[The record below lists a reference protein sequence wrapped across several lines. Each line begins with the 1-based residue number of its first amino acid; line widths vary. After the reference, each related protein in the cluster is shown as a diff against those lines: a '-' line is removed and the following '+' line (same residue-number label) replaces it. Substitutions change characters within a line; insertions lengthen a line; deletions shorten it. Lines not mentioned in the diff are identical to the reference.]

1 MDYYGELEMK
11 LKFYNN
17 SHDVKANKVVL
28 GWKVIEYFTHLISV
42 ATGEADFYGAEIKL
56 NQETNQYE
64 LTKLKGL
71 NVEVHRGIPYIID
84 VTYDRTYDVL
94 DNKNKKE
101 KNEILSK
108 LMFTKEEQRKIA
120 RRTDYKTKENMDKS
134 LKDLKAWV
142 EYDKYL
148 ESIGEDIDDL

>member
-1 MDYYGELEMK
+1 MDYYDELQMK
-11 LKFYNN
+11 VRFYNN

-28 GWKVIEYFTHLISV
+28 GWKVVAYFTHLTSLSSV
-42 ATGEADFYGAEIKL
+42 EAELYNAEIKL

-64 LTKLKGL
+64 LTKIKGL
-71 NVEVHRGIPYIID
+71 NVEEHRGIPYIID

-94 DNKNKKE
+94 DNKDKKE
-101 KNEILSK
+101 KSEILSK

-120 RRTDYKTKENMDKS
+120 RRIDYRVKEEMDKS
-134 LKDLKAWV
+134 LKDLKAWI

-148 ESIGEDIDDL
+148 KSIGEQEDNL

>member
-1 MDYYGELEMK
+1 MDYYNELEVK
-11 LKFYNN
+11 LRFYNN

-28 GWKVIEYFTHLISV
+28 GWKVIEYFQQLISV
-42 ATGEADFYGAEIKL
+42 TNNNIDFYGAEIKL

-84 VTYDRTYDVL
+84 VTYDRAYDVSY
-94 DNKNKKE
+94 NKNKKE

-120 RRTDYKTKENMDKS
+120 KRIDYKTKEDMDKS
-134 LKDLKAWV
+134 LKDLKAWI

-148 ESIGEDIDDL
+148 ESIGKEQDIL

>member
-56 NQETNQYE
+56 NQKTNQYE

-71 NVEVHRGIPYIID
+71 NVEIHRGIPYIID
-84 VTYDRTYDVL
+84 VTYDRTYDIL
-94 DNKNKKE
+94 YNKDKKE
-101 KNEILSK
+101 KSEILSK
-108 LMFTKEEQRKIA
+108 LMFTKEEQRKIVKK
-120 RRTDYKTKENMDKS
+120 TDYKVKEEMDKS
-134 LKDLKAWV
+134 LKDLKAWI

-148 ESIGEDIDDL
+148 KSIGEEIDNL

>member
-11 LKFYNN
+11 VRFYNN
-17 SHDVKANKVVL
+17 SHDIKANKVVL
-28 GWKVIEYFTHLISV
+28 GWKVIAYFTHLISLESV
-42 ATGEADFYGAEIKL
+42 EADFYGAEIKL

-64 LTKLKGL
+64 LTKIKGL
-71 NVEVHRGIPYIID
+71 NVEEHRGIQYIIN
-84 VTYDRTYDVL
+84 VTYDRIYDVL
-94 DNKNKKE
+94 DNKKKKE
-101 KNEILSK
+101 KSEILSK
-108 LMFTKEEQRKIA
+108 LMFTKEEVKMIA
-120 RRTDYKTKENMDKS
+120 RRTDYRTKEDMDKS

>member
-11 LKFYNN
+11 MRFYNN

-56 NQETNQYE
+56 NQKTNQYE

-71 NVEVHRGIPYIID
+71 NVEIHRGIPYIID
-84 VTYDRTYDVL
+84 VTYDRTYDIL
-94 DNKNKKE
+94 DNKDKKE
-101 KNEILSK
+101 KSEILSK
-108 LMFTKEEQRKIA
+108 LMFTKEEVKMIA
-120 RRTDYKTKENMDKS
+120 RKTDYRVKENMDKS
-134 LKDLKAWV
+134 LKDLKAWI

-148 ESIGEDIDDL
+148 EGIGEEQDIL

>member
-1 MDYYGELEMK
+1 MDYYGELQMK
-11 LKFYNN
+11 VRFYNN

-28 GWKVIEYFTHLISV
+28 GWRVIEYFTYLISV

-71 NVEVHRGIPYIID
+71 NVEIHRGIPYIID
-84 VTYDRTYDVL
+84 VTYDRIYDVL
-94 DNKNKKE
+94 DNKDKKE
-101 KNEILSK
+101 KSEILSK
-108 LMFTKEEQRKIA
+108 LMFTKEEQRKIV
-120 RRTDYKTKENMDKS
+120 RRTDYRVKEEMDKS
-134 LKDLKAWV
+134 LKDLKAWI

-148 ESIGEDIDDL
+148 KSIGEEIDIL

>member
-1 MDYYGELEMK
+1 MDYYGELQMK
-11 LKFYNN
+11 VRFYNN

-71 NVEVHRGIPYIID
+71 NVEIHRGIPYIID
-84 VTYDRTYDVL
+84 VTYDRIYDVL
-94 DNKNKKE
+94 DNKDKKE
-101 KNEILSK
+101 KSEILSK
-108 LMFTKEEQRKIA
+108 LMFTKEEQRKIV
-120 RRTDYKTKENMDKS
+120 RRTDYRVKEEMDKS
-134 LKDLKAWV
+134 LKDLKAWI

-148 ESIGEDIDDL
+148 KSIGEEIDIL

>member
-1 MDYYGELEMK
+1 MDYYMDLDCK

-17 SHDVKANKVVL
+17 THDVKANKVVL

-71 NVEVHRGIPYIID
+71 NVEEHRGIPYIID
-84 VTYDRTYDVL
+84 VTYDRTYDIL
-94 DNKNKKE
+94 DNKDKKE
-101 KNEILSK
+101 KSEILSK
-108 LMFTKEEQRKIA
+108 LMFTKEEVKMIA

-134 LKDLKAWV
+134 LKDLKAWI

-148 ESIGEDIDDL
+148 EGIGEEQDIL

>member
-1 MDYYGELEMK
+1 MDYYDELQMK
-11 LKFYNN
+11 LRFYNN
-17 SHDVKANKVVL
+17 SHEIKANKVILGTKVL
-28 GWKVIEYFTHLISV
+28 QYFTHLISV

-84 VTYDRTYDVL
+84 VTYDRIYDVL
-94 DNKNKKE
+94 YNKDKKE
-101 KNEILSK
+101 KSEILSK
-108 LMFTKEEQRKIA
+108 LMFTKEEQRKIVK
-120 RRTDYKTKENMDKS
+120 RTDYKVKEEMDKS
-134 LKDLKAWV
+134 LKDLKVWI

-148 ESIGEDIDDL
+148 ESIGEEIDNL

>member
-1 MDYYGELEMK
+1 MDYYDELQMK
-11 LKFYNN
+11 VRFYNN

-28 GWKVIEYFTHLISV
+28 GWKVVAYFTHLISLSSV
-42 ATGEADFYGAEIKL
+42 EADLYGAEIKL

-94 DNKNKKE
+94 DNKDKKE
-101 KNEILSK
+101 KSEILSK
-108 LMFTKEEQRKIA
+108 LMFTKEEVKMIA

-134 LKDLKAWV
+134 LKDLKAWI

-148 ESIGEDIDDL
+148 ESIGKEQDIL

>member
-11 LKFYNN
+11 VRFYNN
-17 SHDVKANKVVL
+17 SHDIKANKVVL
-28 GWKVIEYFTHLISV
+28 GWKVIAYFTHLISLESV
-42 ATGEADFYGAEIKL
+42 EADFYGAEIKL

-64 LTKLKGL
+64 LTKIKGL
-71 NVEVHRGIPYIID
+71 NVEEHRGIPYIID

-94 DNKNKKE
+94 DNKDKKE
-101 KNEILSK
+101 KSEILSK
-108 LMFTKEEQRKIA
+108 LMFTKEEVKMIA
-120 RRTDYKTKENMDKS
+120 RRTDYRTKENMDKS

-148 ESIGEDIDDL
+148 ESIGQDIDDL

>member
-1 MDYYGELEMK
+1 MDYYNELEMK
-11 LKFYNN
+11 LRFYNN
-17 SHDVKANKVVL
+17 SHDVNANKVVM
-28 GWKVIEYFTHLISV
+28 GWKVIAYFTHLISLESV
-42 ATGEADFYGAEIKL
+42 KADFYGAEMKL

-64 LTKLKGL
+64 LSKLKGL

-84 VTYDRTYDVL
+84 VTYDRAYDVSY
-94 DNKNKKE
+94 NKNKKE

-120 RRTDYKTKENMDKS
+120 RRTDYRTKENMDKS
-134 LKDLKAWV
+134 LKDLKAWI

-148 ESIGEDIDDL
+148 ESIGKEQDIL

>member
-1 MDYYGELEMK
+1 MDYYNELEVK
-11 LKFYNN
+11 IRFYNN

-28 GWKVIEYFTHLISV
+28 GWKVIEYFTHLISLSSV
-42 ATGEADFYGAEIKL
+42 EAELYGAEIKL

-71 NVEVHRGIPYIID
+71 NVEINRGIPYIID

-94 DNKNKKE
+94 DNKDKKE
-101 KNEILSK
+101 KSEILSK

-120 RRTDYKTKENMDKS
+120 RRTDYRIKEEMDKS
-134 LKDLKAWV
+134 LKDLKAWI

-148 ESIGEDIDDL
+148 EGIGEEQDIL

>member
-1 MDYYGELEMK
+1 MDYYDELQMK
-11 LKFYNN
+11 LRFYNN
-17 SHDVKANKVVL
+17 SHDVKANKVILGAKVL
-28 GWKVIEYFTHLISV
+28 QYFQQLISV
-42 ATGEADFYGAEIKL
+42 TNNNVDLYGAEIKL

-94 DNKNKKE
+94 DNKDKKE
-101 KNEILSK
+101 KSEILSK

-120 RRTDYKTKENMDKS
+120 KRIDYKVKEEMDKS
-134 LKDLKAWV
+134 LKDLKAWI

-148 ESIGEDIDDL
+148 KSIGEEQDIL

>member
-1 MDYYGELEMK
+1 MDYYMDLDCK

-17 SHDVKANKVVL
+17 THDVKANKVVL

-71 NVEVHRGIPYIID
+71 NVEINRGIPYIID
-84 VTYDRTYDVL
+84 VTYDRTYDIL
-94 DNKNKKE
+94 DNKDKKE
-101 KNEILSK
+101 KSEILSK

-120 RRTDYKTKENMDKS
+120 RRTDYRVKEDMDKS
-134 LKDLKAWV
+134 LKDLKAWI

-148 ESIGEDIDDL
+148 KSIGEEIDNL

>member
-1 MDYYGELEMK
+1 MDYYGELQMK
-11 LKFYNN
+11 LRFYNN

-28 GWKVIEYFTHLISV
+28 GYKIIEYFIHLISLESV
-42 ATGEADFYGAEIKL
+42 KADFYGAEIKL

-71 NVEVHRGIPYIID
+71 NVEIHRGIPYIID
-84 VTYDRTYDVL
+84 VTYDRTYDIL

-101 KNEILSK
+101 KSEILSK

-120 RRTDYKTKENMDKS
+120 KRIDYKVKKEMDKS
-134 LKDLKAWV
+134 LKDLKAWI

-148 ESIGEDIDDL
+148 ESIGKEQDIL

>member
-17 SHDVKANKVVL
+17 SHDVKANKVVM
-28 GWKVIEYFTHLISV
+28 GWKVIAYFTHLISLSSV
-42 ATGEADFYGAEIKL
+42 EADLYGAEIKL

-94 DNKNKKE
+94 DNKDKKE
-101 KNEILSK
+101 KSEILSK

-120 RRTDYKTKENMDKS
+120 KRIDYKVKEEMDKS
-134 LKDLKAWV
+134 LKDLKAWI

-148 ESIGEDIDDL
+148 ESIGKEQDIL

>member
-1 MDYYGELEMK
+1 MDYYDELQMK
-11 LKFYNN
+11 VRFYNN

-28 GWKVIEYFTHLISV
+28 GWKVVAYFTHLISLSSV
-42 ATGEADFYGAEIKL
+42 EADLYGAEIKL

-84 VTYDRTYDVL
+84 VTYDRTYDVF
-94 DNKNKKE
+94 DNKDKKE
-101 KNEILSK
+101 KSEILSK
-108 LMFTKEEQRKIA
+108 LMFTKEEVKMIA
-120 RRTDYKTKENMDKS
+120 RRTDYRTKDNMDKS
-134 LKDLKAWV
+134 LKDLKAWI

-148 ESIGEDIDDL
+148 ESIGEEIDNL

>member
-11 LKFYNN
+11 IRFYNN

-71 NVEVHRGIPYIID
+71 NVEINRGIPYIID

-94 DNKNKKE
+94 DNKDKKE
-101 KNEILSK
+101 KSEILSK

-120 RRTDYKTKENMDKS
+120 KRIDCRVKENMDKS

-148 ESIGEDIDDL
+148 ESIGEEIDDL

>member
-1 MDYYGELEMK
+1 MDYYDELQMK
-11 LKFYNN
+11 LRFYNN

-28 GWKVIEYFTHLISV
+28 GWKVVAYFTHLISLSSV
-42 ATGEADFYGAEIKL
+42 EADLYGAEIKL

-64 LTKLKGL
+64 LTKIKGL

-94 DNKNKKE
+94 DNKDKKE
-101 KNEILSK
+101 KSEILSK
-108 LMFTKEEQRKIA
+108 LMFTKEEVKMIARKIN
-120 RRTDYKTKENMDKS
+120 YKTSEYIDKS
-134 LKDLKAWV
+134 LKDLKAWI

-148 ESIGEDIDDL
+148 KSIGEDIDDL

>member
-1 MDYYGELEMK
+1 MDYYGELQMK
-11 LKFYNN
+11 LRFYNN

-28 GWKVIEYFTHLISV
+28 GYKIIEYFIHLISLESV
-42 ATGEADFYGAEIKL
+42 KADFYGAEIKL

-71 NVEVHRGIPYIID
+71 NVEIHRGIPYIID
-84 VTYDRTYDVL
+84 VTYDRAYDIF
-94 DNKNKKE
+94 DNKDKKE
-101 KNEILSK
+101 KSEILSR

-120 RRTDYKTKENMDKS
+120 RRTDYRTKENMDKS
-134 LKDLKAWV
+134 LKDLKAWI

-148 ESIGEDIDDL
+148 ESIGKEQDIL

>member
-56 NQETNQYE
+56 NQKTNQYE

-71 NVEVHRGIPYIID
+71 NVEIHRGIPYIID

-94 DNKNKKE
+94 DNKDKKE
-101 KNEILSK
+101 KSEILSK
-108 LMFTKEEQRKIA
+108 LMFTKEEVKMIA
-120 RRTDYKTKENMDKS
+120 RRTDYRTKDNMDKS
-134 LKDLKAWV
+134 LKDLKAWI

-148 ESIGEDIDDL
+148 ESIGEEQDIL

>member
-84 VTYDRTYDVL
+84 VTYDRIYDVL
-94 DNKNKKE
+94 DNKDKKE
-101 KNEILSK
+101 KSEILSK

-120 RRTDYKTKENMDKS
+120 KRIDYKVKEEMDKS
-134 LKDLKAWV
+134 LKDLKAWI

-148 ESIGEDIDDL
+148 KSIGEEIDNL

>member
-11 LKFYNN
+11 VRFYNN

-28 GWKVIEYFTHLISV
+28 GWKVIAYFIHLISLESV
-42 ATGEADFYGAEIKL
+42 EADFYGAEIKL

-71 NVEVHRGIPYIID
+71 NVEEHREIPYIID

-94 DNKNKKE
+94 DNKDKKE
-101 KNEILSK
+101 KSEILSK
-108 LMFTKEEQRKIA
+108 LMFTKEEVKMIA
-120 RRTDYKTKENMDKS
+120 RRTDYRVKEEMDKS
-134 LKDLKAWV
+134 LKDLKAWI

-148 ESIGEDIDDL
+148 EGIGEEQDIL

>member
-11 LKFYNN
+11 VRFYNN

-28 GWKVIEYFTHLISV
+28 GWKVIAYFIHLISLSSV
-42 ATGEADFYGAEIKL
+42 EAELYNAEIKL

-64 LTKLKGL
+64 LTKIKGL
-71 NVEVHRGIPYIID
+71 NVEEHRGIPYIID

-94 DNKNKKE
+94 DNKDKKE
-101 KNEILSK
+101 KSEILSK
-108 LMFTKEEQRKIA
+108 LMFTKEEVKMIA
-120 RRTDYKTKENMDKS
+120 RKTDYRTKEDMDKS
-134 LKDLKAWV
+134 LKDLKAWI

-148 ESIGEDIDDL
+148 ESIGKEQDIL

>member
-1 MDYYGELEMK
+1 MDYYDELQMK
-11 LKFYNN
+11 VRFYNN
-17 SHDVKANKVVL
+17 SHETKANKVILGTKVL
-28 GWKVIEYFTHLISV
+28 QYFTHLISV
-42 ATGEADFYGAEIKL
+42 ANNNVDFYGAEIKL

-71 NVEVHRGIPYIID
+71 NVEIHRGIPYIID
-84 VTYDRTYDVL
+84 VTYDRTYDVF
-94 DNKNKKE
+94 DNKDKKE
-101 KNEILSK
+101 KSEILSK

-120 RRTDYKTKENMDKS
+120 RRIDYRTKENMDKS

-148 ESIGEDIDDL
+148 ESIGEEIDNL

>member
-17 SHDVKANKVVL
+17 SHDVNANKVVM
-28 GWKVIEYFTHLISV
+28 GWKVIEYFQHLISV

-71 NVEVHRGIPYIID
+71 NVEIHRGIPYIID
-84 VTYDRTYDVL
+84 VTYDRTYDVF
-94 DNKNKKE
+94 DNKDKKE
-101 KNEILSK
+101 KSEILSK

-120 RRTDYKTKENMDKS
+120 RKTDYRVKENMDKS
-134 LKDLKAWV
+134 LKDLKAWI

-148 ESIGEDIDDL
+148 KNIGEEQDIL